1 MENGKTIVEIKGVKM
16 ELDLREGTTRR
27 IDTFKVGTKVKVL
40 QKGYSGYEVK
50 AGVIVGF
57 DAFEALPTIKVATV
71 NTGYG
76 QNPIQFVNFNAN
88 TEGEIIA
95 AEDDTELLVNKD
107 QVTDTLTRNVEEKRL
122 QYEAAQEALKFFTKH
137 FGEKV
142 AAAETV
148 Q

>member
-1 MENGKTIVEIKGVKM
+1 MNSKQIVEINGVKM
-16 ELDLREGTTRR
+16 EIDYREGTSTRV
-27 IDTFKVGTKVKVL
+27 DTFKVGTKVKVL
-40 QKGYSGYEVK
+40 SKGYSGYEVK

-57 DAFEALPTIKVATV
+57 DAFQALPTIKVATV

-88 TEGEIIA
+88 TEGELIA

-107 QVTDTLTRNVEEKRL
+107 QVTDTLRRNVEQKKLEL
-122 QYEAAQEALKFFTKH
+122 EAAQEALKFFIKH

-142 AAAETV
+142 EAEATATA
-148 Q
+148 